1 MQVYEW
7 PQLALCGMEISHP
20 HWALLN
26 FWLPEKWALKSCGV
40 FFCLFCFVF
49 KLLSFEVA
57 DYTVLDNWNPLLRVQ
72 TDFPL
77 TWYFFHFTKC
87 QTSIFHYMLFLVF
100 SSHLSSLLSSSLKRL
115 CSSSFSRISS
125 HCFWYCSRG
134 LSGKDVWSAFTPPS
148 RAPPWK
154 GEKMGNTRESHQ
166 ASLQTGSTH

>member
-1 MQVYEW
+1 MW
-7 PQLALCGMEISHP
+7 NGDKPSPRSA
-20 HWALLN
+20 
-26 FWLPEKWALKSCGV
+26 PEFLTPRKVSTKKLWW
-40 FFCLFCFVF
+40 FFVLFCFVF
-49 KLLSFEVA
+49 KLLSFEVV

-77 TWYFFHFTKC
+77 TLYFFHFTKC

-100 SSHLSSLLSSSLKRL
+100 FSHLSSLLSSSLKRL

-148 RAPPWK
+148 SAPPWK
-154 GEKMGNTRESHQ
+154 GEKMENTSESHQ
-166 ASLQTGSTH
+166 ASLHTGSTH